1 MASIQ
6 KQALRSG
13 LAFLGCDNKDDHVP
27 QWSTT
32 EWPPLARYEHA
43 AVVVDHDNDQQTVVV
58 TGGYKL
64 NNHLPYRQHEFYVVT
79 NSVLLM
85 TVGADEKKWE
95 EGPSLIEKR
104 SGHVAVVCG
113 GSVYVLGG
121 GPRYAC
127 SGNMSIEKIDISNLV
142 PSKDNR
148 WTTVSCL
155 LSKTRYDCAATAVHD
170 RYIVV
175 VGGYSKSEHRKNYEL
190 LSSIDIIDTAV
201 DSYHATFSGPSL
213 NVARK
218 SCGIS
223 VVGGRIYV
231 TGGCGDL
238 GYGWLGSVEYF
249 EFNDSPMA
257 EFENTRTTFPSSRK
271 WKMLKELS
279 LSVPR
284 SEHDVVRVGSCL
296 IVGGGKTEIV
306 GRNMVEVLDTN
317 GFHVWHLPSLNWQ
330 EHSTMVATA
339 KGIVV
344 IGGKGDHLCTS
355 IPLVTRKQQLQVRV
369 LLKPLLRTPSDM
381 NDS

>member
-1 MASIQ
+1 MASIH
-6 KQALRSG
+6 KQAVRSG
-13 LAFLGCDNKDDHVP
+13 LAFLGCDIKDVP

-32 EWPPLARYEHA
+32 EWPPLARYGHA
-43 AVVVDHDNDQQTVVV
+43 AVVVDHDNAQQTVVV
-58 TGGYKL
+58 TGGYEVES
-64 NNHLPYRQHEFYVVT
+64 HWGYRQNESYVVT

-85 TVGADEKKWE
+85 TVGDEKKWE
-95 EGPSLIEKR
+95 EGPRLIDER
-104 SGHVAVVCG
+104 AGHVSVVCG

-121 GPRYAC
+121 RDGCALGGIR
-127 SGNMSIEKIDISNLV
+127 SIEKIDISNLV
-142 PSKDNR
+142 PSKDKR
-148 WTTVSCL
+148 WTTASCI

-170 RYIVV
+170 RYIVI
-175 VGGYSKSEHRKNYEL
+175 VGGYSSKPDNYEM
-190 LSSIDIIDTAV
+190 LSSIEIIDTAM
-201 DSYHATFSGPSL
+201 DNYHAAFSGPSL
-213 NVARK
+213 NIARK

-223 VVGGRIYV
+223 VVGRRIYV

-238 GYGWLGSVEYF
+238 GYGWLDSVEYF

-257 EFENTRTTFPSSRK
+257 EIENTRTTFPSSRK

-296 IVGGGKTEIV
+296 IVGGGKTKIV
-306 GRNMVEVLDTN
+306 GQKMVEVLDTN
-317 GFHVWHLPSLNWQ
+317 GNHVWHLPSLNWQ

-339 KGIVV
+339 KGIIV
-344 IGGKGDHLCTS
+344 IGGKEDHLCTF
-355 IPLVTRKQQLQVRV
+355 IPLVTRKQELKVRV